1 MSLVTQKCRLEWEE
15 GIQHLQVFFLKKE
28 RDTISFSLYHAF
40 FNLSFLRTPPTTS
53 LSSPFT
59 TPPILVLRSFS
70 VLPRFVFS
78 VSCSL
83 SLTPLWRFFSSAGA
97 SRAGGYGDSVL
108 FPPTHERTA
117 ARHRRPRL
125 WNHFSLQIVCASCGV
140 FVFLSSDFLLKCSR
154 GSGMLKAKACEGA
167 LGSTV
172 RSRDVK
178 FTCGEEKGLYRDLR
192 CAPGGC
198 DVINKALASWREQ
211 RCGRVSQ

>member
-15 GIQHLQVFFLKKE
+15 GIQHLWVFFFFFKQ
-28 RDTISFSLYHAF
+28 RDTISFFLYRAL
-40 FNLSFLRTPPTTS
+40 FNLSFFRIPPTTS

-59 TPPILVLRSFS
+59 SPPILLLRSCSVPPHFFFS
-70 VLPRFVFS
+70 I
-78 VSCSL
+78 SCSL
-83 SLTPLWRFFSSAGA
+83 SYSSVVFLQLGGSEQGWRIRGLSS
-97 SRAGGYGDSVL
+97 

-125 WNHFSLQIVCASCGV
+125 WNRFSLQIVCASCGV

-211 RCGRVSQ
+211 RCERLSQ